1 MEVKNIQEEKIM
13 RTLLINLLRKKIN
26 SYVKLKEKYELRDPT
41 YHTAT
46 GRIEAYTE
54 ILELLK
60 EEE

>member
-1 MEVKNIQEEKIM
+1 M

-41 YHTAT
+41 YHTAM